1 MLTNTVQT
9 YMYRYPFPM
18 LNYCTR
24 AWAWMGALI
33 KWKRNGHNSSL
44 FFYRK
49 SWSGSI
55 SVFINFCNKYALS
68 GVWDYSYTFGMLSFI
83 YCMFLILHCKL
94 IQTFDSCFFFVFF
107 LSLFTP
113 SNRNHH
119 YHHLQDLLH
128 HARHYYCPKCLWS
141 VLNRSF

>member
-1 MLTNTVQT
+1 MLTNAIQT
-9 YMYRYPFPM
+9 CMYRYPLPM

-55 SVFINFCNKYALS
+55 SVFSNFCNKYALS
-68 GVWDYSYTFGMLSFI
+68 GVWGYSYTFRMLSFI
-83 YCMFLILHCKL
+83 YCMYLILHCKL
-94 IQTFDSCFFFVFF
+94 IQTFDSCIF
-107 LSLFTP
+107 LFSFSLFSLLATVIIIIIICRTCCIMRDITIV
-113 SNRNHH
+113 RNVCG
-119 YHHLQDLLH
+119 Q
-128 HARHYYCPKCLWS
+128 C
-141 VLNRSF
+141 